1 MGTFHHHAS
10 PLHGITVV
18 VETAGDEL
26 WVGRCDDEDGERVI
40 LLDADVHSDEAGEN
54 GVDGIGGADGTG
66 GTGGSRDEWLSKAAR
81 FGIWPRHK
89 RVVLPRGRVTSIR
102 RLGDLA

>member
-1 MGTFHHHAS
+1 MERTFHQHAS

-18 VETAGDEL
+18 VDTEGGET

-40 LLDADVHSDEAGEN
+40 LLDADVHRGGGGERP
-54 GVDGIGGADGTG
+54 
-66 GTGGSRDEWLSKAAR
+66 RDEWLGRAVR
-81 FGIWPRHK
+81 FGVWPRHD
-89 RVVLPRGRVTSIR
+89 RVVIPRRRVADLR